1 MSFSEKELKM
11 TKKIIYFHG
20 QDVNSAKFQQKTYRK
35 NSLIS
40 VILINAAIIF
50 GLIVT
55 LAIFVARGG

>member
-20 QDVNSAKFQQKTYRK
+20 QDVNSAKSQQKTYRK

-40 VILINAAIIF
+40 VILANAAIII
-50 GLIVT
+50 GLT
-55 LAIFVARGG
+55 LTIAIFALLGG